1 METYLNDLS
10 SSDKILYFLT
20 ITTLVLT
27 LTFMIDTKML
37 MQLTVQQVV
46 ETKL

>member
-27 LTFMIDTKML
+27 FTFMIDTKML